1 MEAMLMDDENEKA
14 IDWRGSSLVDLLAFP
29 ADARKAAGFELSKV
43 QRGVEPGNWKPMS
56 GCGAGVC
63 EIRLYAFAGA
73 FRVVYVAKFNEV
85 IYVLHSFQKKT
96 AKTSRHDIQII
107 KSRYD
112 AVIEERGKK
121 K

>member
-1 MEAMLMDDENEKA
+1 MDDENEKA
-14 IDWRGSSLVDLLAFP
+14 IDWRGSSLADLLAFP
-29 ADARKAAGFELSKV
+29 VDARRAAGLELSKV
-43 QRGVEPGNWKPMS
+43 QKGVEPGNWKPMK

-63 EIRLYAFAGA
+63 EIRLYALVGA
-73 FRVVYVAKFNEV
+73 FRVMYVAKFNDV

-96 AKTSRHDIQII
+96 AKTSQHDIQII
-107 KSRYD
+107 KVRYD